1 MKFLSLLQDDTG
13 ALSSQRAAF
22 LGIIGTFIG
31 LWVMQS
37 ISEKKVAAVDP
48 TVLALIF
55 GMLTGKVTQ
64 SITENSGNKDTV
76 INVNN
81 NQTK

>member
-22 LGIIGTFIG
+22 LGVIGTFIG
-31 LWVMQS
+31 LWIMQS
-37 ISEKKVAAVDP
+37 VVEKKVAAVDP

-64 SITENSGNKDTV
+64 SITENMGSKNSDITVNK
-76 INVNN
+76 
-81 NQTK
+81 

>member
-1 MKFLSLLQDDTG
+1 MKILSLLQDDTG

-22 LGIIGTFIG
+22 LGVIGTFLG
-31 LWVMQS
+31 LWIMQS
-37 ISEKKVAAVDP
+37 VIEKKVAPVDP

-64 SITENSGNKDTV
+64 SITENSGAKSSDININK
-76 INVNN
+76 
-81 NQTK
+81 